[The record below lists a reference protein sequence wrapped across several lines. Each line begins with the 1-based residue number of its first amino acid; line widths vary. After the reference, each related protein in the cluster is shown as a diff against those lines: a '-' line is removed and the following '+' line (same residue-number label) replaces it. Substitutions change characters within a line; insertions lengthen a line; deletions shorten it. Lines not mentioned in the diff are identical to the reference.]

1 MIGSSNDT
9 STNISN
15 NKNSKTNNESDVT
28 LSDNELTQPLS
39 KNSRNSSKS
48 DEEIDVPLEKKKKI
62 NH

>member
-15 NKNSKTNNESDVT
+15 NKNSETNNESDVT

-39 KNSRNSSKS
+39 QKSRNSSKS